1 MTQQR
6 KERINQ
12 RLFNKTETAKYLG
25 VSVPTLNKL
34 LREDKVP
41 QAIKLSEGRWAWD
54 LKKLEKWIEESQEV

>member
-1 MTQQR
+1 MTQI
-6 KERINQ
+6 KDKISQ

-34 LREDKVP
+34 LRENKVP

-54 LKKLEKWIEESQEV
+54 SEALSKWIDEQQKI

>member
-54 LKKLEKWIEESQEV
+54 LKKLEKWIDESQEV

>member
-1 MTQQR
+1 MTQR

-41 QAIKLSEGRWAWD
+41 QAIKISEGRWAWD